1 MDLGRS
7 KGSVA
12 SASRAWYAPSS
23 DSRASSAGAKGAEVA
38 GASSK
43 ESTST
48 AS

>member
-23 DSRASSAGAKGAEVA
+23 DSRASSAGAMGAELT